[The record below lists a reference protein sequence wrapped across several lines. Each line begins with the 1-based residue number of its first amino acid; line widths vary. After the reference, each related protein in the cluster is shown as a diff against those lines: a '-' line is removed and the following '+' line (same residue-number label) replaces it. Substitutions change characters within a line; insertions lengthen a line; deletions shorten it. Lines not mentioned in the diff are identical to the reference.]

1 MIDDIDE
8 SSKFFN
14 CLNTEKWRWSK
25 NYSSNGV
32 MSVNEIRDI
41 NNSQSGSNVLCSI
54 CGREFTTSKGYCFT
68 WMRVDEN
75 SKNSKTN
82 D

>member
-1 MIDDIDE
+1 
-8 SSKFFN
+8 
-14 CLNTEKWRWSK
+14 
-25 NYSSNGV
+25 

>member
-1 MIDDIDE
+1 
-8 SSKFFN
+8 
-14 CLNTEKWRWSK
+14 
-25 NYSSNGV
+25 
-32 MSVNEIRDI
+32 MSVIKIRDI

-54 CGREFTTSKGYCFT
+54 CGREFTTNKGYCFT

-75 SKNSKTN
+75 SNNSKTN